1 MKNKTLKS
9 KLSRRTSM
17 LVKKERDDNPES
29 SNIQRSTLYR
39 SESSSSTSGSTPSSS
54 SVVPSGKRQ
63 KRHGPAVSSAW
74 ITQDP
79 SGRGRPAAVAPQ
91 QQQEAEEAE
100 FQLCRS
106 LENKLVDSGVM
117 RSQCHARDIA
127 AQIVRGFRTDLHR
140 TGVDEGA
147 AFARV
152 FGGVDGIDKIHFDI
166 QFEDSGSTSA
176 IADDDERDE
185 DGTSADLAGS
195 TTTTTTTT
203 PYVVEWCIDLGGAS
217 AKFNR
222 RVVVT
227 NRGMSEDPNIEM

>member
-1 MKNKTLKS
+1 
-9 KLSRRTSM
+9 M
-17 LVKKERDDNPES
+17 LVKKERDDVFDRRRELQG
-29 SNIQRSTLYR
+29 IRSTFYR
-39 SESSSSTSGSTPSSS
+39 SESSSSASGSTPSSS
-54 SVVPSGKRQ
+54 SVVPSGKRR

-91 QQQEAEEAE
+91 QQQQEAEEAE

-106 LENKLVDSGVM
+106 LEKKLVDSGVM
-117 RSQCHARDIA
+117 RSRCHARDIA

-140 TGVDEGA
+140 RGVDEGA
-147 AFARV
+147 AFAWV
-152 FGGVDGIDKIHFDI
+152 FGGVDGIDKIDLDI
-166 QFEDSGSTSA
+166 QFEDSGSSA
-176 IADDDERDE
+176 IADDAERDE
-185 DGTSADLAGS
+185 DVTSADLAGS

-203 PYVVEWCIDLGGAS
+203 ATTTATTNTYVVEWCIDLGGAS

>member
-1 MKNKTLKS
+1 
-9 KLSRRTSM
+9 M
-17 LVKKERDDNPES
+17 LERDDVFD
-29 SNIQRSTLYR
+29 RKLTR
-39 SESSSSTSGSTPSSS
+39 ATRHKSSSSTSGSTPSSS
-54 SVVPSGKRQ
+54 SVVSSGKRR

-79 SGRGRPAAVAPQ
+79 SGRGRPAAAAPQQQ

-100 FQLCRS
+100 FQLCKS
-106 LENKLVDSGVM
+106 LEKKLLHSFVM

-147 AFARV
+147 AFAWV
-152 FGGVDGIDKIHFDI
+152 FGGVDGIDKIDFDI
-166 QFEDSGSTSA
+166 QFEDGGSSA
-176 IADDDERDE
+176 IADDAERDE
-185 DGTSADLAGS
+185 DVTSADLAGS

-203 PYVVEWCIDLGGAS
+203 TYVVEWCIDLGGAS